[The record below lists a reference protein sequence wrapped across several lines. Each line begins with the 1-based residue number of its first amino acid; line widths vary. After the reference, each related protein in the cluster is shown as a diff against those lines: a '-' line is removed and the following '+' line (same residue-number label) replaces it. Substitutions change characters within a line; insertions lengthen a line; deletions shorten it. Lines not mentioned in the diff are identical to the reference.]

1 MACSLIRRELGKKSI
16 LNKGF
21 VLEGF
26 PRSFLE
32 SVWLFGKKSKEINNQ
47 EIFQTIIKK
56 QEKIVSKNYY
66 KRKKL
71 FFKIKNLKS
80 TNPNITPA
88 QILKIKKKKFY
99 GSTPSESSKKFW
111 SMFLNPESMAQM
123 TKVIWESDEEESEE
137 EDPVQND
144 EDVEEARKKL
154 ISMGDYFENRE
165 ADVDALL
172 ETLEKL
178 KASNEEELYEL
189 GKYR

>member
-1 MACSLIRRELGKKSI
+1 M
-16 LNKGF
+16 
-21 VLEGF
+21 
-26 PRSFLE
+26 
-32 SVWLFGKKSKEINNQ
+32 
-47 EIFQTIIKK
+47 
-56 QEKIVSKNYY
+56 
-66 KRKKL
+66 
-71 FFKIKNLKS
+71 
-80 TNPNITPA
+80 
-88 QILKIKKKKFY
+88 
-99 GSTPSESSKKFW
+99 
-111 SMFLNPESMAQM
+111 NPESMAQM